1 MFASG
6 VFICDLGGMASKTKR
21 IERGFSYAVARVIRG
36 EYTKRNMQQSD
47 LAVASGE
54 PRSTVQRVLAGKAP
68 MTIER
73 FELYCTAIG
82 IDPTSVLDE
91 ALEIYGGLDRLL
103 AEVAA
108 RNENVGSP
116 TQDSDAEL
124 KYDEPVT
131 RKRQVGMAAKRG
143 VRKAD
148 Q

>member
-1 MFASG
+1 
-6 VFICDLGGMASKTKR
+6 MASKTKR